1 MQAFLSCFGFVLL
14 LTTYFTLPE
23 TSHPGARGVDKL
35 IEAEGRSKWVW
46 LNPFKSLKL
55 LNMNDAIKTGV
66 EALAVASSSC
76 VHTDLVRHPGFKT
89 NSRHALVDSRTIAA
103 GSTN

>member
-55 LNMNDAIKTGV
+55 LKSPNITLLVCREAIY
-66 EALAVASSSC
+66 LA
-76 VHTDLVRHPGFKT
+76 
-89 NSRHALVDSRTIAA
+89 
-103 GSTN
+103 